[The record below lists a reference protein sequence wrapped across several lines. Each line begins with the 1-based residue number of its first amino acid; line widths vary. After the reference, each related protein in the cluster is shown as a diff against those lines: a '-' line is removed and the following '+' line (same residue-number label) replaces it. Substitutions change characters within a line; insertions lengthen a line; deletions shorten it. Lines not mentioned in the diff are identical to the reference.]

1 MQKTTNASHVASG
14 LSIIRIPPQLV
25 SVDDMYYGCS
35 HKMLI
40 KVKHHYF
47 PRSTG
52 KGLHSMYTNLCA
64 VKAMR
69 NKENYDPLSFNHFR
83 ALCLHGWD
91 RTIYTDV
98 VYKLETAGLYSSL
111 NCQAVEPF

>member
-14 LSIIRIPPQLV
+14 LSVIIIPLSLSLD

-52 KGLHSMYTNLCA
+52 EGLHSMYTNLCA
-64 VKAMR
+64 VKATR
-69 NKENYDPLSFNHFR
+69 NKDNYDLLSFNHFC
-83 ALCLHGWD
+83 AYTGGW
-91 RTIYTDV
+91 V
-98 VYKLETAGLYSSL
+98 VWR
-111 NCQAVEPF
+111 VEPSSPQREGFLRDLV